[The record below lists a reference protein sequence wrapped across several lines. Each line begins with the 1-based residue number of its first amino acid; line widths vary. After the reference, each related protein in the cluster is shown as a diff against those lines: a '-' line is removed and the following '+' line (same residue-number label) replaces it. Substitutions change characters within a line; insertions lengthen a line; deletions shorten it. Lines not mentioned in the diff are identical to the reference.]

1 MELYNLSVR
10 KAHEMLINKEISSVE
25 LTSAVLGNIKRLD
38 PKIKAYLTVTEEL
51 ALEQA
56 HRADIRLNSKENI
69 TPLTGIPY
77 AVKDCLSTRGIRT
90 TCGSKI
96 LDGYVPQYS
105 ASVVENLDNSGAV
118 LLGKHNMDEFG
129 MGSSCENSAF
139 FNTHNP
145 WNLDRVPGGSSG
157 GSAASVSTG
166 LSLFAIGED
175 TGGSIRMPAGFCN
188 IVGLKPTYGR
198 VSRYGHIALVSSFDC
213 VGPLTQ
219 DVFDCATV
227 LQTIAGKDPKDGHI
241 ALVSSFDCVGPLT
254 QDVFDCAT
262 VLQTIAGKDPKD
274 GTSLPDSVPTYT
286 SSLGKSVKGLSLGI
300 PKEYFQAGM
309 DSGVEKAIQE
319 AIHVYEKLGMEIRD
333 VSLPHTQA
341 ALPVYYLILFAE
353 ASANLARFDG
363 TRFGYSSSKNVESV
377 IDLIIHSR
385 KEGFGE
391 EVKRRI
397 MLGAYV
403 LSAGYY
409 DAYYLKAQKV
419 RSLIKDDFKSAFENC
434 DVILA
439 PTCPTTAF
447 KIGEKNQD
455 PLTMYLSDI
464 YVVATNPAGVPA
476 LSVPCGFSEG
486 LPVGMQLIG
495 NHLSEELLFQVG
507 YAYQVETDWHKMRPI
522 LN

>member
-1 MELYNLSVR
+1 LRKDEICNWIIGNGELMELFNLSVR
-10 KAHEMLINKEISSVE
+10 DAHELLVKKEISSVE
-25 LTSAVLGNIKRLD
+25 LTTAVLANIKHED
-38 PKIKAYLTVTEEL
+38 PKIKAYITITEEH

-56 HRADIRLNSKENI
+56 RLADIRLNSKENI

-77 AVKDCLSTRGIRT
+77 AVKDCISTRGIQT

-96 LDGYVPQYS
+96 LEGYIPQFD
-105 ASVVENLDNSGAV
+105 ASVVERLDRSGAV

-188 IVGLKPTYGR
+188 ITGLKPTYGR
-198 VSRYGHIALVSSFDC
+198 VSRFGHIALVSSFDC

-219 DVFDCATV
+219 TVFDCAII
-227 LQTIAGKDPKDGHI
+227 LE
-241 ALVSSFDCVGPLT
+241 
-254 QDVFDCAT
+254 
-262 VLQTIAGKDPKD
+262 TIAGKDPKD
-274 GTSLPDSVPTYT
+274 GTSLPDPVPTYT
-286 SSLGKSVKGLSLGI
+286 SSLGKSVKGLRLGI
-300 PKEYFQAGM
+300 PDEYFQSGM
-309 DSGVEKAIQE
+309 DPGVEKAIQD
-319 AIHVYEKLGMEIRD
+319 AIQVFENSGMKICK

-363 TRFGYSSSKNVESV
+363 TRFGYSSRQNVENV
-377 IDLIIHSR
+377 IDLIVQSR
-385 KEGFGE
+385 QEGFGE

-419 RSLIKDDFKSAFENC
+419 RTLIRDDFNSAFEKC
-434 DVILA
+434 DAILA
-439 PTCPTTAF
+439 PTCPTPAF
-447 KIGEKNQD
+447 KLGEKKQD

-476 LSVPCGFSEG
+476 LSLPCGFSEG

-495 NHLSEELLFQVG
+495 NHLSEELLFQIGHV
-507 YAYQVETDWHKMRPI
+507 YQTETDWHKMHPI
-522 LN
+522 LA

>member
-1 MELYNLSVR
+1 MDLINLSVR
-10 KAHEMLINKEISSVE
+10 KAHEMLINKQISSVE
-25 LTSAVLGNIKRLD
+25 LTTAVLNNIRRLD
-38 PKIKAYLTVTEEL
+38 PKIQAYLTVSEQQAL
-51 ALEQA
+51 AQA
-56 HRADIRLNSKENI
+56 SQADIRIQNNERIS
-69 TPLTGIPY
+69 PLTGIPY
-77 AVKDCLSTRGIRT
+77 GVKDCFSTRGIRT

-96 LDGYVPQYS
+96 LDDYVPQYS
-105 ASVVENLDNSGAV
+105 ATVIDKLESSGGV

-129 MGSSCENSAF
+129 MGSTCENSAF

-145 WNLDRVPGGSSG
+145 WNLGKVPGGSSG

-188 IVGLKPTYGR
+188 IVGMKPTYGR

-227 LQTIAGKDPKDGHI
+227 LQAIAGNDPKD
-241 ALVSSFDCVGPLT
+241 S
-254 QDVFDCAT
+254 
-262 VLQTIAGKDPKD
+262 
-274 GTSLPDSVPTYT
+274 TSLPNSVPDYT
-286 SSLGKSVKGLSLGI
+286 SSLGKSVNGLRLGI

-319 AIHVYEKLGMEIRD
+319 AIRVFEKLGMDICEI
-333 VSLPHTQA
+333 SLPHTQA

-363 TRFGYSSSKNVESV
+363 IRFGYSSEQKVESV
-377 IDLIIHSR
+377 IDQIVQTR
-385 KEGFGE
+385 QDGFGE

-419 RSLIKDDFKSAFENC
+419 RSLIWEDFKSAFEIC
-434 DVILA
+434 DVILG
-439 PTCPTTAF
+439 PTCPSTAF
-447 KIGEKNQD
+447 NIGEKKQD

-464 YVVATNPAGVPA
+464 FVVATNPAGVPA
-476 LSVPCGFSEG
+476 LSLPCGFSEEM
-486 LPVGMQLIG
+486 PVGMQLIG
-495 NHLSEELLFQVG
+495 KHLSEEILFQVG
-507 YAYQVETDWHKMRPI
+507 HAYQVETDWHKMHPP
-522 LN
+522 LDL